1 MARRDDWRSIDP
13 DSLRGMRKEDMTPQQ
28 RMAVAN
34 RSMETSS
41 RNCAR
46 VLYETM
52 DMADETS
59 RELYRQSEAL
69 DRTEAHLDTMDV
81 DLEHS
86 RRNMREVKSVWGSI
100 VNKFTKPTFSKE
112 PKSKSVPS
120 PPPQQRSSSDR
131 SGKRGPS
138 HTQAQAQSK
147 STGNEIVDRN
157 LDEIERGLRM
167 LEGQSLMIGHQ
178 LDESN
183 VQIDRIDKKMR
194 GTDNH
199 LKKVTSDVNR
209 ELR

>member
-13 DSLRGMRKEDMTPQQ
+13 DSLRGMRKEDMTVHQ

-41 RNCAR
+41 RDCAR
-46 VLYETM
+46 ILYETM
-52 DMADETS
+52 DMADETTK
-59 RELYRQSEAL
+59 ELDRQAESL

-81 DLEHS
+81 DLEQS
-86 RRNMREVKSVWGSI
+86 RRNMREVKSVWGNF
-100 VNKFTKPTFSKE
+100 VNRFTKPTFSKE

-120 PPPQQRSSSDR
+120 PPPQQRSSDR
-131 SGKRGPS
+131 SAKRGPRKA
-138 HTQAQAQSK
+138 QAQAQPE

-167 LEGQSLMIGHQ
+167 LEGQSYMMGHQ

-183 VQIDRIDKKMR
+183 AQLDRIDKKMR
-194 GTDNH
+194 KTDTS
-199 LKKVTSDVNR
+199 LKNVTGDIRR